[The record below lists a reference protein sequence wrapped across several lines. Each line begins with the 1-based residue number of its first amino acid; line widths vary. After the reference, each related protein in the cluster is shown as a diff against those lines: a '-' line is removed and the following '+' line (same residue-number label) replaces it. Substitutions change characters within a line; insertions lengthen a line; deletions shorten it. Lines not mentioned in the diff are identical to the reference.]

1 MTNQRFSMRVGA
13 GAVTMPTVMARD
25 HASAVVGH
33 RVIDPGESLMSRGT
47 RVGLAAV
54 GCVALFAVSACGS
67 GSGSDAAPDTTTP
80 PPVDS
85 TTTTTLPATMEAALE
100 SRLTDEFGDPA
111 TAREV
116 MAGVDQETLDS
127 LGDRVTIEEVA
138 TTPLL
143 DYTPDRTPDDQIDS
157 LVVFDFAYRDDGAGG
172 RIPSPANQEMAT
184 AVETF
189 VADHPVPVFAQTSA
203 AGLLI
208 AANVPNVVSL
218 DADVGPDG
226 QLVYLSTA
234 GAADKAVAQAAAMN
248 TAMGTVGVVA
258 FSDHLGRSV
267 LTAEAAGMD
276 ATVAESMQMPSTY
289 DAQSAQPW
297 TARSGHLPAH
307 RSPGPSRHPL
317 ISGGRE
323 GGRG

>member
-1 MTNQRFSMRVGA
+1 
-13 GAVTMPTVMARD
+13 
-25 HASAVVGH
+25 
-33 RVIDPGESLMSRGT
+33 MSRGT

-54 GCVALFAVSACGS
+54 GCVGLFAVTACGS
-67 GSGSDAAPDTTTP
+67 GSGSDAGPDTTTP
-80 PPVDS
+80 SPVES
-85 TTTTTLPATMEAALE
+85 TTSLPATVEAALE
-100 SRLTDEFGDPA
+100 SRLTEEFGDPA
-111 TAREV
+111 TVREV

-127 LGDRVTIEEVA
+127 LGGRVTIAEVA

-143 DYTPDRTPDDQIDS
+143 DYTPERTPDDQIDS

-208 AANVPNVVSL
+208 AAGVPNVVSL
-218 DADVGPDG
+218 DADVGADG

-234 GAADKAVAQAAAMN
+234 GAADKAIAQAAAMN

-267 LTAEAAGMD
+267 LTAEQAGMD
-276 ATVAESMQMPSTY
+276 ATVAESMTMPSTY

-297 TARSGHLPAH
+297 TRDRVTYLRTDLLARLAT
-307 RSPGPSRHPL
+307 L
-317 ISGGRE
+317 
-323 GGRG
+323 